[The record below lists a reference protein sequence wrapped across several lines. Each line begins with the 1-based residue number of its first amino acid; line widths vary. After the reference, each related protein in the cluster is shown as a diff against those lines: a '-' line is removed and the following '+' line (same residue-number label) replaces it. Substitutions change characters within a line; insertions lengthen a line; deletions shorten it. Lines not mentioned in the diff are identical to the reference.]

1 MLTDTQMSEVRPMLR
16 ITLFFSILTLVT
28 ACESKPK
35 VQVVWENEEKDK
47 KQEEAAG
54 TSEEELRVAYEK
66 RMKEREN
73 APEPELNPE
82 EPREKGK
89 LVWRMGKSKLNSIYN
104 ERAEMIAMLE
114 RIKLDDK
121 KDKATIKKWIGPL
134 TEFGIGRSIENLE
147 KAPAELCKLITDVRV
162 PTGEMIGKGRKELE
176 RLKEVEKELLAKQEA
191 GEEVLQRE
199 WDKFE
204 AERKKWSQ
212 PVGAGKRLQLVVKSI
227 LEEALVLAEYGPRR
241 VQISLRDCLSEVAKT
256 PLELDLAQ
264 NVLEKVIKR
273 SKWYRDLR
281 TD

>member
-1 MLTDTQMSEVRPMLR
+1 MVR
-16 ITLFFSILTLVT
+16 ITLLFTALAFMT
-28 ACESKPK
+28 ACEAKPK
-35 VQVVWENEEKDK
+35 VQVVWEKDEDEKK
-47 KQEEAAG
+47 KEAEAPG
-54 TSEEELRVAYEK
+54 TSEEELRAAYEK
-66 RMKEREN
+66 RMKDREN

-89 LVWRMGKSKLNSIYN
+89 LVWRMGKAKLNSIYN
-104 ERAEMIAMLE
+104 ERAEMIAMLK

-121 KDKATIKKWIGPL
+121 KDKATIKKWITPL
-134 TEFGIGRSIENLE
+134 TEFGIGRSVESME
-147 KAPAELCKLITDVRV
+147 RAPAELCKLITDIRV
-162 PTGEMIGKGRKELE
+162 PTSEMIAKGRTELE
-176 RLKEVEKELLAKQEA
+176 KLKKVEEALLAKQEA
-191 GEEVLQRE
+191 GTDVLQRE

-204 AERKKWSQ
+204 SERKKWSQ

-241 VQISLRDCLSEVAKT
+241 IQISLRDCLTKVAEK

-264 NVLEKVIKR
+264 AVLEKVIKR

>member
-1 MLTDTQMSEVRPMLR
+1 MVR
-16 ITLFFSILTLVT
+16 ITLLIT
-28 ACESKPK
+28 ALAFASACDESKPK
-35 VQVVWENEEKDK
+35 VQVVWDKDDEDK
-47 KQEEAAG
+47 KKEAEAPG

-66 RMKEREN
+66 RMKDREN

-89 LVWRMGKSKLNSIYN
+89 LVWRMGKAKLNSIYN
-104 ERAEMIAMLE
+104 ERAEMLAMLE
-114 RIKLDDK
+114 RLKLDDK
-121 KDKATIKKWIGPL
+121 KDKATIKKWIKPL
-134 TEFGIGRSIENLE
+134 TEFGIGRSIENME
-147 KAPAELCKLITDVRV
+147 KAPAELCKLINDVRV
-162 PTGEMIGKGRKELE
+162 PTGEMIERGRKELDV
-176 RLKEVEKELLAKQEA
+176 LKKVEEKLLAKQEA

-204 AERKKWSQ
+204 SERKKWSQ

-241 VQISLRDCLSEVAKT
+241 VQISLRDCLTKVAEK

-264 NVLEKVIKR
+264 QALEKVIKR